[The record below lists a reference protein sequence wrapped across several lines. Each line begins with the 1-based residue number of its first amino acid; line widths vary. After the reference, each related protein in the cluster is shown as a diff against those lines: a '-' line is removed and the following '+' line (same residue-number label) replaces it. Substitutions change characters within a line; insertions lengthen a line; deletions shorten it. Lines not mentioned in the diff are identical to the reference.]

1 LTAAGIFAGETGG
14 GTIDE
19 GGGPVTVKE
28 RVRGVRAGIRDLR
41 FRAGVG
47 SRVGIQR
54 KGSLAAAAFGR
65 AGVTLGFG
73 EEMFDGAKKIGTEPA
88 LARSGGGERT
98 AVEYEFEESV
108 GEFPGVVLGALVVAE
123 VGDDG
128 FVIGGAEVT
137 QSLVGFDGV
146 AASGEDLGPTGGG
159 EDGIGGWGHG
169 KGWGLGIWDWGLG
182 IGD

>member
-1 LTAAGIFAGETGG
+1 M
-14 GTIDE
+14 
-19 GGGPVTVKE
+19 TVKE
-28 RVRGVRAGIRDLR
+28 RVRGLRGGISDLG
-41 FRAGVG
+41 FGVG

-54 KGSLAAAAFGR
+54 KGCLAAAAFGS

-73 EEMFDGAKKIGTEPA
+73 EEMFDGTEQIGTEPA
-88 LARSGGGERT
+88 LARGGGVERT
-98 AVEYEFEESV
+98 AVEHEFKESV
-108 GEFPGVVLGALVVAE
+108 GEFPGVVFGALVVAE

-159 EDGIGGWGHG
+159 EDGIWGWGHG
-169 KGWGLGIWDWGLG
+169 KGWGGFGIGDWGLG
-182 IGD
+182 IAFAYCKWGRKGL